1 MANKSSLAI
10 AALVMAPTVA
20 SAQPDPAGFGERDS
34 FVLSVERAFGFV
46 SQRLGDEDAD
56 YTIESKGFFTPLW
69 GEVGFFSASDG
80 ITWGA
85 LVGFTQLHLDG
96 DEDDDD
102 DSNLVILR
110 AKPRVGFTF
119 SKDEKLAAW
128 LRLGPSLLLMHSSG
142 DDGDDSTNYTFA
154 ASGEAYV
161 VYTPVEHIGI
171 VAGPV
176 VDVHLFGRDDDD
188 DSISYSSFGLA
199 AGMFGEF

>member
-1 MANKSSLAI
+1 MAKASSLAI

-20 SAQPDPAGFGERDS
+20 SAQPDSTGFGERDS
-34 FVLSVERAFGFV
+34 FVLSVERAFGFI
-46 SQRLGDEDAD
+46 SQRLGEEDFD

-69 GEVGFFSASDG
+69 GEVGFFSASEG

-85 LVGFTQLHLDG
+85 LLGFTQLHLDG
-96 DEDDDD
+96 DEDND
-102 DSNLVILR
+102 DSDLFVLR

-128 LRLGPSLLLMHSSG
+128 LRLGPSLFLMHSSG
-142 DDGDDSTNYTFA
+142 DGDDDDSTNYAFA

-171 VAGPV
+171 LAGPV
-176 VDVHLFGRDDDD
+176 VDVHLFGRDEDD

>member
-1 MANKSSLAI
+1 MAKASSLAI

-20 SAQPDPAGFGERDS
+20 SAQSESAGFGERDS

-46 SQRLGDEDAD
+46 SQRFGQDDSD

-69 GEVGFFSASDG
+69 GEVGFFSAAEG

-85 LVGFTQLHLDG
+85 LLGFTQLHLDG

-102 DSNLVILR
+102 TVLLR

-128 LRLGPSLLLMHSSG
+128 LRLGPSLLLVHSSEDG
-142 DDGDDSTNYTFA
+142 DDDSTNYTFA

-161 VYTPVEHIGI
+161 AYTPVEHIGI
-171 VAGPV
+171 LAGPV
-176 VDVHLFGRDDDD
+176 VDVHVFGRDEDD